1 MDILTR
7 FKHCPVCGGS
17 FQPDSAKSMRC
28 HDCGFEYFVNAS
40 AAYVALIYDER
51 GRLLVVRRRCEPAK
65 GTLDLPGGF
74 VDPGE
79 SITDGL
85 ARELYEEVGAE
96 LLSADFLF
104 SYPNAYPFSAHTVH
118 TADAFF
124 LCRIANPHEV
134 QAHDDAAGLRWIP
147 LHELRPEAFG
157 LRSVRQG
164 IERLIHSRQSAPG
177 CQTSTCLSSV

>member
-17 FQPDSAKSMRC
+17 LQPDSAKSMRC

-74 VDPGE
+74 ADMGE
-79 SITDGL
+79 TVETGV
-85 ARELYEEVGAE
+85 AREVKEETGLTVTAM
-96 LLSADFLF
+96 DYLF
-104 SYPNAYPFSAHTVH
+104 SQPNRYLYSGIDIPTL
-118 TADAFF
+118 DLFF
-124 LCRIANPHEV
+124 RCRVDDISTLA
-134 QAHDDAAGLRWIP
+134 AGDDAAETLWLAPDEIHP
-147 LHELRPEAFG
+147 DDFG
-157 LRSVRQG
+157 L
-164 IERLIHSRQSAPG
+164 
-177 CQTSTCLSSV
+177 TSIREGVKRILNNNQI

>member
-17 FQPDSAKSMRC
+17 LQPDSAKSMRC

-74 VDPGE
+74 ADMGE
-79 SITDGL
+79 TVETGV
-85 ARELYEEVGAE
+85 AREVKEETGLTVTAM
-96 LLSADFLF
+96 DYLF
-104 SYPNAYPFSAHTVH
+104 SQPNRYLYLS
-118 TADAFF
+118 
-124 LCRIANPHEV
+124 
-134 QAHDDAAGLRWIP
+134 
-147 LHELRPEAFG
+147 
-157 LRSVRQG
+157 
-164 IERLIHSRQSAPG
+164 LIHI
-177 CQTSTCLSSV
+177 